1 MDTLDIE
8 PGIPLPPEGIVQ
20 KYPLRDMEPGDSL
33 FFRTGQEK
41 MAASARACAW
51 RFAKTQDPPW
61 VFTLRRT
68 DPLKDKVGFRLW
80 RLK

>member
-8 PGIPLPPEGIVQ
+8 SGVPIPEAGVVQ
-20 KYPLRDMEPGDSL
+20 KYPLRDMEPGDSI
-33 FFRTGQEK
+33 FFPKDAEK
-41 MAASARACAW
+41 MAASARASAW

-68 DPLKDKVGFRLW
+68 DPFKDKDGFRLW
-80 RLK
+80 RIK